1 MGKKKEQHF
10 DSVHIDYI
18 RHSDKLF
25 KLIVYVGWFNNQ
37 KVVAEFFIPRSEGQ
51 SPVNIDGDAVR
62 ARLKR
67 DFHITFTHNSATY
80 K

>member
-1 MGKKKEQHF
+1 MGKKKTQHYQ
-10 DSVHIDYI
+10 SVHINYI
-18 RHSDKLF
+18 QHSDQLF
-25 KLIVYVGWFNNQ
+25 KLVVIEGVFSNG
-37 KVVAEFFIPRSEGQ
+37 KVLAEFFLPRTAGQ
-51 SPVNIDGDAVR
+51 SPVDIDSDVVR